1 MGPVLVLYI
10 AFAAISLFACF
21 LQLFISFRKSG
32 ELLFLVCSILSFL
45 VFVTFGLLVLCSSV
59 FGESCSPYN
68 LLRYLLILM
77 QAVSVCML
85 GVLFHILKDNRKV
98 YILINTSIF
107 WLLILISFIVP
118 DNVLFGD
125 NPSIFRLS
133 LSKGDELMMIDPGL
147 TWWRA
152 LMDLTIL
159 IFAISSFLLLLKRLD
174 NISFRTIVILFAG
187 IGFVVMAA
195 LWDQFVDLG
204 QIQKTYMLPFG
215 IFLLYIIL
223 IFIPFVVFIKEIFNQ
238 QILIEQEKKWRN
250 LINEA
255 EIIVVGLN
263 RMGHVEF
270 VNPYFFEL
278 TGYSKGEVMG
288 KDWFEFF
295 IPAADNYKV
304 QGTFVEILAYEFH
317 PHYFNPILTKHKG
330 QKMIRWFNV
339 RNLDAGG
346 KITGSLSVGVDVT
359 EENKEKELVLKK
371 LKEAE
376 NLIAR
381 LNEKT
386 GKS

>member
-1 MGPVLVLYI
+1 
-10 AFAAISLFACF
+10 
-21 LQLFISFRKSG
+21 
-32 ELLFLVCSILSFL
+32 LL
-45 VFVTFGLLVLCSSV
+45 
-59 FGESCSPYN
+59 
-68 LLRYLLILM
+68 
-77 QAVSVCML
+77 
-85 GVLFHILKDNRKV
+85 
-98 YILINTSIF
+98 
-107 WLLILISFIVP
+107 
-118 DNVLFGD
+118 
-125 NPSIFRLS
+125 
-133 LSKGDELMMIDPGL
+133 MIDSGF

-174 NISFRTIVILFAG
+174 FISFRTIVILFAG
-187 IGFVVMAA
+187 LGFIVMAA

-204 QIQKTYMLPFG
+204 QIQATYMLPFAV
-215 IFLLYIIL
+215 FLLYIIL
-223 IFIPFVVFIKEIFNQ
+223 IFIPFVFFIKEIYNQ
-238 QILIEQEKKWRN
+238 QSIIEQEKKWRN
-250 LINEA
+250 LINES

-278 TGYSKGEVMG
+278 TGFTKEEVMG

-295 IPAADNYKV
+295 IPPADNYKV
-304 QGTFVEILAYEFH
+304 QGAFVEILSYEFH

-339 RNLDAGG
+339 RNRDAAG
-346 KITGSLSVGVDVT
+346 KITGSLSVGIDVT
-359 EENKEKELVLKK
+359 EDFKDKELLLKK

-376 NLIAR
+376 HLIAR